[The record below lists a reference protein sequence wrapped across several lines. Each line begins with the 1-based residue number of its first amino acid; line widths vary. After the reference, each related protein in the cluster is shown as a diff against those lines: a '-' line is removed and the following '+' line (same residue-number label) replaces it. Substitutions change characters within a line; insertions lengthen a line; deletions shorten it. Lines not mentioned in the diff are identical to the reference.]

1 MITPVTC
8 GRAHLTCN
16 ARPTNVDR
24 MWSRAPAEET
34 VGHKPSGWIC
44 KRCAVSE
51 DQSEHGFLLNGGHYA
66 LIVGTTAVPQ
76 CDVGPP
82 VNTTPVST

>member
-1 MITPVTC
+1 
-8 GRAHLTCN
+8 
-16 ARPTNVDR
+16 

-34 VGHKPSGWIC
+34 VGHKT
-44 KRCAVSE
+44 VSE